1 MSVCV
6 KERLCLSVIACVC
19 ECVCECLVGT
29 CECDSSVSFRMV
41 VSACVSVYVTVF
53 LLCA

>member
-1 MSVCV
+1 VCLFMCVCV
-6 KERLCLSVIACVC
+6 CVC
-19 ECVCECLVGT
+19 VRKCVCECLVGT
-29 CECDSSVSFRMV
+29 CECAVSVWFRMV